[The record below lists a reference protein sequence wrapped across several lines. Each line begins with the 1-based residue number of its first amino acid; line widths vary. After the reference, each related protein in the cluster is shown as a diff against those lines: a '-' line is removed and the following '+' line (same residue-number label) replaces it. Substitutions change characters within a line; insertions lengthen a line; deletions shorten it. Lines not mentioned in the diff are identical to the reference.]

1 MLESRL
7 GLPCAVSAR
16 DERRTAPLLWG
27 GKPMSHNPRAA
38 GGMEDTHKKVSAD
51 KHLSSLEATSFAL
64 SWSPAVFHRDKS
76 GGLGFH
82 SHAS

>member
-1 MLESRL
+1 
-7 GLPCAVSAR
+7 
-16 DERRTAPLLWG
+16 
-27 GKPMSHNPRAA
+27 MSHNPRAA

-64 SWSPAVFHRDKS
+64 NWSPAVFHRDKS

-82 SHAS
+82 SHSL